1 MPKCTRL
8 SRGVCLQRG
17 RASRSAPAR
26 CARRFSPSV
35 ITAFVSPAWWPESVR
50 KARLRHAQ
58 VLGRYIASASQV
70 PVSALWRG
78 HGVGSL
84 AHRAGSAVACGSAW
98 QTVVFVAPVAHSR
111 YGHPL
116 RFYIRP
122 HFRKCGAVVALKLH
136 LVPHTAARP
145 DGFPK
150 QALCKV
156 AFAGDGRTAVGA
168 PRSRVHALRAAV
180 CTPLW
185 CACTWALVRR
195 CALRFGQ
202 WPTASHVVSA
212 PPTLGLAAARHW
224 PARSA
229 RPPPRGSLRTAR
241 KLGGA
246 ALTRLNFKSHPLSR
260 RVKYTTTETFLKM
273 TVLLT
278 VLFRIKH

>member
-1 MPKCTRL
+1 M
-8 SRGVCLQRG
+8 S
-17 RASRSAPAR
+17 
-26 CARRFSPSV
+26 
-35 ITAFVSPAWWPESVR
+35 
-50 KARLRHAQ
+50 
-58 VLGRYIASASQV
+58 ASA
-70 PVSALWRG
+70 LERRY
-78 HGVGSL
+78 GVGSL

-98 QTVVFVAPVAHSR
+98 QTVVFVARVARSR

-156 AFAGDGRTAVGA
+156 AFAGYGRTAVGA
-168 PRSRVHALRAAV
+168 PPVAGTRPTRRRLRALVVCLHRGISQALRASFWSVACGQSCCV
-180 CTPLW
+180 CPAHLGP
-185 CACTWALVRR
+185 RR
-195 CALRFGQ
+195 CAALACAVC
-202 WPTASHVVSA
+202 PSA
-212 PPTLGLAAARHW
+212 PKGLPQPT
-224 PARSA
+224 
-229 RPPPRGSLRTAR
+229 R

-246 ALTRLNFKSHPLSR
+246 ALTRHNFKSHPLSR